1 MPTVGEN
8 IARLREQR
16 GLSQVGLADLL
27 KVRQPSVAKWE
38 KGKNPSAKTLVKI
51 AKALRCSVDDFF
63 EDVDVEYENQR
74 RQRRPADEQQRPDEK
89 AITVVAE
96 FNPTPDE
103 RELLQM
109 LRHLSDQA
117 QTFYLDFMRDFVRR
131 HKLGDLGEP
140 QRTPRVMN
148 EAKGVGQGG
157 RVRRGYGD
165 SPDPFP
171 QSRSRGRKA
180 KGE

>member
-38 KGKNPSAKTLVKI
+38 KGKNPCAKTLVKI

-63 EDVDVEYENQR
+63 DDVDAEYENQR
-74 RQRRPADEQQRPDEK
+74 QQRRPSVEQQRPDDT
-89 AITVVAE
+89 AIAVAAE
-96 FNPTPDE
+96 FNPTADE

-109 LRHLSDQA
+109 LRHLSEQA
-117 QTFYLDFMRDFVRR
+117 QAFYLDFMRDFIRR
-131 HKLGDLGEP
+131 HQLGDLGQP
-140 QRTPRVMN
+140 QRTPRVVN
-148 EAKGVGQGG
+148 EHKGVSQGG
-157 RVRRGYGD
+157 RVRRD
-165 SPDPFP
+165 RSDIPDPF
-171 QSRSRGRKA
+171 QQGRSGRRKT